1 MSNNKKRK
9 KKINQKEIERR
20 KMQAKLWHKATHP
33 NEEYELA
40 EKRRRQESTCE
51 MGDALL
57 LLN

>member
-40 EKRRRQESTCE
+40 EKRRRQESTYE

-57 LLN
+57 FLN